1 MATELNW
8 EEISMGIITYAGM
21 AKTNAVLAIREA
33 KEKNYTKAEE
43 LLKEAHE
50 HIITAEKMHMD
61 VITAECNGE
70 KIEFKVLFMHSE
82 DQMLTTQS
90 MLVLAEEMIEMYK
103 IIHNK

>member
-1 MATELNW
+1 MATDLNW

-33 KEKNYTKAEE
+33 KEKNYDKASE
-43 LLKEAHE
+43 LIKEAHDN
-50 HIITAEKMHMD
+50 IVTAEKMHMD

-70 KIEFKVLFMHSE
+70 KIEFKVLFMHAE

-90 MLVLAEEMIEMYK
+90 MIVLAEEMIDMYK
-103 IIHNK
+103 VINK